1 MSADQSSTG
10 RFGSDMCPTAAE
22 IEAELE
28 RILAARCFVNAG
40 RASQLLQ
47 YLVRETLDGRG
58 ARLKGYSVAVEVFG
72 RKADFDA
79 HADPLVRVE
88 AGRLRR
94 RLIEYYADEGRAD
107 PVIIDVPRGGYA
119 VKFRYARRDPGDAAA
134 PASDVNPPATV
145 EIDRGGWLLDRHAYR
160 RMGALAAAVSVVV
173 ALLAVSVFFATRR
186 VELPPSSAAS
196 GESPPSVLAI
206 AFDASPS
213 GGDADEFAPAIL
225 AAIVQRLRD
234 VDGYVVADAGNWFQP
249 LSPPGS
255 NESAA
260 RQYFVTG
267 NIRADDSGLEVRLRL
282 IASETGERLWSESF
296 DIEPASATPS
306 AVAENIAARVASVAL
321 PYGPIFD
328 AELAR
333 LGRVSAQPHV
343 YECFLRYYAYRRAM
357 DPALHGDAISCFQSA
372 TESAQSS
379 ADAWAGLA
387 LLSLDEYRFGYNA
400 RAESPALDRVR
411 TALSRALAVD
421 ADNYLANLAVARL
434 HYFVQDDE
442 EFRHSAERVLAMR
455 PDAADALALLGLFF
469 VVSGDT
475 AKGLPLVDRAIEL
488 TPKPPGIYRFA
499 HVAASLREGRL
510 HEALSAAEK
519 LETPNWPLGQI
530 YLAAIAGLAGRGE
543 IASAAR
549 QRLLERDPLLAAN
562 VAGAVERL
570 QLDAT
575 LRAKLLGGLN
585 AAGFD
590 ALASSSAD

>member
-1 MSADQSSTG
+1 MSADQISTDQ
-10 RFGSDMCPTAAE
+10 FGSDVCPTAAE
-22 IEAELE
+22 IEAELQ
-28 RILAARCFVNAG
+28 RILAAQCFVNAG

-94 RLIEYYADEGRAD
+94 RLIEYYSDEGRAD
-107 PVIIDVPRGGYA
+107 PVVIDVPRGGYA
-119 VKFRYARRDPGDAAA
+119 VRFRFAHRGPEQAATRA
-134 PASDVNPPATV
+134 PDGNPPAAA
-145 EIDRGGWLLDRHAYR
+145 ELDRGGSLPAQRAFR
-160 RMGALAAAVSVVV
+160 RMGGLAVVVSVAV
-173 ALLAVSVFFATRR
+173 ALLAVSVFFAARR
-186 VELPPSSAAS
+186 VERLPSAAAT
-196 GESPPSVLAI
+196 GEGPPSVLAI
-206 AFDASPS
+206 AFDAAP
-213 GGDADEFAPAIL
+213 GGGHADEFAPAIL
-225 AAIVQRLRD
+225 AAIVNRLRG
-234 VDGYVVADAGNWFQP
+234 VDGYVVADAGNWFLP
-249 LSPPGS
+249 PSLPGS
-255 NESAA
+255 NASAD

-267 NIRADDSGLEVRLRL
+267 NIRAGDGRLEVRLRL
-282 IASETGERLWSESF
+282 VASETGERLWSESF
-296 DIEPASATPS
+296 DIELASATPP
-306 AVAENIAARVASVAL
+306 AVAENIAASVVNVAL

-343 YECFLRYYAYRRAM
+343 YECLLRYYAYRRAM

-372 TESAQSS
+372 TESAESS
-379 ADAWAGLA
+379 ADAWAGVA

-400 RAESPALDRVR
+400 QAESPALDRVR

-488 TPKPPGIYRFA
+488 APKPPGIYRFA

-510 HEALSAAEK
+510 HEALSAAER
-519 LETPNWPLGQI
+519 LDTPNWPLGQI
-530 YLAAIAGLAGRGE
+530 YLAAIAGLAGRE
-543 IASAAR
+543 DVARAAR
-549 QRLLERDPLLAAN
+549 QRLLERDPLLASN
-562 VAGAVERL
+562 VGSAVERL

-590 ALASSSAD
+590 ALASSSAE